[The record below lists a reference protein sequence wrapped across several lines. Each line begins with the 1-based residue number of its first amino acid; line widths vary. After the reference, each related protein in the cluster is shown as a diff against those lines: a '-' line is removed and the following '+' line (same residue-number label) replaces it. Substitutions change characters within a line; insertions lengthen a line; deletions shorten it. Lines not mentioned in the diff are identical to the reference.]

1 MLMDEFIFKMLRI
14 YIVNEKCVLY
24 MYFKYCYFL
33 IYIFDI
39 ILFIVY
45 YNRFVE
51 SKEKKIILRFKF

>member
-33 IYIFDI
+33 IYILDI

-51 SKEKKIILRFKF
+51 SKEKKLY